1 MGFENVFQERFD
13 ETAENAL
20 RTGVRG
26 AFVEGCIF
34 GVASPLIHLS
44 EALLFYA
51 GAILVSKGTYS
62 YLLVVQVLNL
72 VVFTVSISLQLMAF
86 STLPLF
92 CRCGWYLMV
101 FTCSPSHYEGS
112 SGYS

>member
-1 MGFENVFQERFD
+1 MGFKYVFQERFNKS
-13 ETAENAL
+13 AENASH
-20 RTGVRG
+20 TGVRG

-34 GVASPLIHLS
+34 GVASPLIHLF

-62 YLLVVQVLNL
+62 YLQMVQVLNL

-92 CRCGWYLMV
+92 CQRG
-101 FTCSPSHYEGS
+101 
-112 SGYS
+112 